1 MWLLVINHRSH
12 VRIPETA
19 FFHFFMFFLFF
30 FSFGDAQVCPLTL
43 TRPHTYFPCASP
55 PSPPAADAAEPNRH
69 RRRPNHCPGRRC
81 HRWRDTCTVSSESL
95 PRSSS
100 TPRDPAQRSPM
111 TLRGSS
117 SSSPCSWSPPLGCRR
132 MDPSGELMYAHGTST
147 YTYIRGTSYSC
158 RPCAYGSRR

>member
-1 MWLLVINHRSH
+1 MVINHRSH

-69 RRRPNHCPGRRC
+69 RRRPNHCPGRRR
-81 HRWRDTCTVSSESL
+81 HRCTSSESL

-100 TPRDPAQRSPM
+100 TLPDPAQRSPIA
-111 TLRGSS
+111 LQSSS
-117 SSSPCSWSPPLGCRR
+117 SSSPCSPPLGGRG
-132 MDPSGELMYAHGTST
+132 MGLLGQLMYAHGTSKYYMHMHT
-147 YTYIRGTSYSC
+147 YSIAC
-158 RPCAYGSRR
+158 ADHAYGSRR